1 MVETCYFCF
10 HYFQS
15 VSLFIK
21 VNVHKRAK
29 RRVVT
34 GWTRENRCIW
44 TATAGHAFAGY
55 EESGAK
61 ERIRGYFKK
70 NWKYIST
77 KKFIIKTKQKLLNII
92 VKKHQ
97 KNHFQKSI
105 TLLFQNNFKK
115 SIKFS
120 LTFTCI
126 ICFRDLTFFLLGFF
140 FCRFFTSFTN
150 FRLCYLIFYW
160 VEIYRYTKFLIVK
173 LYDWTIA
180 VSWRNDDKPAIWRP
194 RELFNI

>member
-1 MVETCYFCF
+1 MHLQAMKKVGQKRGSEDTLKKTGNI
-10 HYFQS
+10 FQPKNLLS
-15 VSLFIK
+15 KQNKNF
-21 VNVHKRAK
+21 
-29 RRVVT
+29 
-34 GWTRENRCIW
+34 
-44 TATAGHAFAGY
+44 
-55 EESGAK
+55 
-61 ERIRGYFKK
+61 GYF
-70 NWKYIST
+70 
-77 KKFIIKTKQKLLNII
+77 LNII

-160 VEIYRYTKFLIVK
+160 VEIYRYTKFLLVK

-194 RELFNI
+194 RELFNK